1 MYCHPLNSSTKN
13 RTYRINRR
21 TVPRNKNKYLD
32 LYHCSMTLLLLKV
45 AAWCSFN
52 IENHFSKKK
61 GLLNAW
67 IIGWCNPGHPTSPHL
82 WLRSGHSPMTGSR
95 TLGWVCGLLAVRRW
109 PSPVWVRGCIPRLRI
124 IWNFYNILLV
134 STRLWGIHRHYNT
147 FWWVLDSVMVLESSD
162 SGGTAVG
169 VASFF
174 CNACKVLE
182 MWGCWGVWLMFLIFG
197 SNSIVKE
204 NNGGSQQ

>member
-1 MYCHPLNSSTKN
+1 MYCHPSNSSTRN

-32 LYHCSMTLLLLKV
+32 LYHCTMTLLLLKV
-45 AAWCSFN
+45 AAWCSLN
-52 IENHFSKKK
+52 IEGCSSKSFLKKK
-61 GLLNAW
+61 QGLLNAL

-124 IWNFYNILLV
+124 IWNFYNILLG

-147 FWWVLDSVMVLESSD
+147 FWWSLGFCHGFGVLGFRGHCCRSCQLLLQCLQSARNVRVLGCVVD
-162 SGGTAVG
+162 
-169 VASFF
+169 
-174 CNACKVLE
+174 VLNL
-182 MWGCWGVWLMFLIFG
+182 WIKFH
-197 SNSIVKE
+197 S
-204 NNGGSQQ
+204 